1 MPIDDSFDL
10 PLNTTYLDRLLWCME
25 AYKAQLRSEAVVV
38 GEDAVFSSPQVIAY
52 WDLFRRVVKAAIS
65 ADWLADDKEMSY
77 TICLAEL
84 AVCLPDTLG
93 YHAWGAPT
101 VARLVVC
108 VSDNDDTNPSVA
120 LSDDDLAFAFFV
132 VDSMVRK
139 GIEIESERLMSG
151 ALPGASLDHDV
162 GEFLLTLDDL
172 RFDLRLL
179 ALQCGLPVALSLE
192 SLDFVIESLMRGVIP
207 DPLFPV
213 S

>member
-1 MPIDDSFDL
+1 MPSDDSFDL
-10 PLNTTYLDRLLWCME
+10 PLNETYLDRLLWCME
-25 AYKAQLRSEAVVV
+25 AFKAQLRNEAAVV
-38 GEDAVFSSPQVIAY
+38 GTDAVYSSPQVIAY
-52 WDLFRRVVKAAIS
+52 WDLFRRVLKAAIA
-65 ADWLADDKEMSY
+65 ADWLADDKAVSY
-77 TICLAEL
+77 SLCLAEL
-84 AVCLPDTLG
+84 AICLPDTLG

-101 VARLVVC
+101 VAHLVVC
-108 VSDNDDTNPSVA
+108 VSDDDDTSPSIA

-139 GIEIESERLMSG
+139 GIEIESERLISG
-151 ALPGASLDHDV
+151 ALPGASLDRDV

-179 ALQCGLPVALSLE
+179 ALQCGLPVALSPE